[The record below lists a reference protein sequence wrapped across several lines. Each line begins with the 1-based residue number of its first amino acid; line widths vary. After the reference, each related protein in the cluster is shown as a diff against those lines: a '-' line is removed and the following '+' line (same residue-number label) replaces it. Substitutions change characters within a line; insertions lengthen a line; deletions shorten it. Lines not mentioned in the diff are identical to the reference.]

1 LNQIKIPRTFQQDL
15 AALREILAKQLKAS
29 PTLRDC
35 WRIIEQEYRAYELRY
50 RQPIPLRKLKRID
63 GSSARHL
70 HELYD
75 RRINCFS
82 YIEILRDNANK
93 ILRSCPYC
101 GLPGDLT
108 LDHYLPRSANL
119 FPHLSVLTAN
129 LVPACMPCQM
139 AKGAFYPGLSKRQRV
154 LPVSQRLGKHGL
166 GADRPVRGAFNR
178 LIARKARLTRPARI
192 LHPYFD
198 EIFSTRM
205 MRLVDVNGIKVLAAS
220 SSCYRK
226 FRLVDF
232 HVGKL
237 RLAKRTALE
246 INKTLDYMVSSFQAH
261 KATTVE
267 EAHRVALAALK
278 TAYGANRQG
287 GSIDILVRHA
297 VADDSLLLKELFAKS
312 QAAPNVLT
320 LESQVVDLSA
330 GMR

>member
-1 LNQIKIPRTFQQDL
+1 
-15 AALREILAKQLKAS
+15 
-29 PTLRDC
+29 
-35 WRIIEQEYRAYELRY
+35 
-50 RQPIPLRKLKRID
+50 
-63 GSSARHL
+63 
-70 HELYD
+70 
-75 RRINCFS
+75 
-82 YIEILRDNANK
+82 
-93 ILRSCPYC
+93 
-101 GLPGDLT
+101 
-108 LDHYLPRSANL
+108 
-119 FPHLSVLTAN
+119 
-129 LVPACMPCQM
+129 
-139 AKGAFYPGLSKRQRV
+139 
-154 LPVSQRLGKHGL
+154 
-166 GADRPVRGAFNR
+166 
-178 LIARKARLTRPARI
+178 
-192 LHPYFD
+192 
-198 EIFSTRM
+198 
-205 MRLVDVNGIKVLAAS
+205 
-220 SSCYRK
+220 
-226 FRLVDF
+226 VDF